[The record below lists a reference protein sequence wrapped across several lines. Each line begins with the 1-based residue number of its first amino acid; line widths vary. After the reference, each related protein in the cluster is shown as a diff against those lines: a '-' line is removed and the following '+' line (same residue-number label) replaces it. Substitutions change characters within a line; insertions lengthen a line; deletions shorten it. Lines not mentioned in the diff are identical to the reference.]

1 MKIYI
6 ALIFLGFSSTLAWAE
21 DITNAEEEV
30 LLSPAVA
37 GFTDVTDFA
46 LFQSALGAP
55 VTRIGFDEVPET
67 SIVDF
72 QYQGVGV
79 VFTDGDDKAVADA
92 NFVEDGIG
100 LNASGRI
107 HIAFSQP
114 ARAVG
119 AFFPGAM
126 TIEVFDTLGGTSL
139 HQSADFGGGGSGHFG
154 GVIGDMDFGFVEI
167 RDWVDDSVFI
177 DDLVFGFAPP
187 EGVIVGCIKVSGIPL
202 TLNEVRL
209 LQRGERRQITQ
220 TDENG
225 CYAFENPVPGKLFS
239 VYITGTRVPEQ

>member
-1 MKIYI
+1 MKKYI
-6 ALIFLGFSSTLAWAE
+6 ALIFLGFSSTLVWAE
-21 DITNAEEEV
+21 DITNAGAEV

-37 GFTDVTDFA
+37 GFTDFTDLA

-72 QYQGVGV
+72 QYQSVGV
-79 VFTDGDDKAVADA
+79 IFTDGDDQTQADA
-92 NFVEDGIG
+92 NFEEDGVG

-126 TIEVFDTLGGTSL
+126 TIEVFDTQGGTSL
-139 HQSADFGGGGSGHFG
+139 HQSADFGGSGSGNFG
-154 GVIGDMDFGFVEI
+154 GVVGDTDFGYVEI
-167 RDWVDDSVFI
+167 RDWFDDSVFI
-177 DDLVFGFAPP
+177 DDLVFAFAPS
-187 EGVIVGCIKVSGIPL
+187 EGAIAGCIKVTGIPL
-202 TLNEVRL
+202 TLNDVVLR
-209 LQRGERRQITQ
+209 QRGERKQITQ

-239 VYITGTRVPEQ
+239 IYITGARVPEQ